1 LRSPSLR
8 NRRAQAFTD
17 DESFLFLKAETVQ
30 PSNEAAVILG
40 KKRRVVNSKEQRLL
54 KFNATPV
61 SIGMLLLCAL
71 SLSKRQNIFQNFG

>member
-40 KKRRVVNSKEQRLL
+40 KSGASVNPKEQKLV
-54 KFNATPV
+54 KFNANPV
-61 SIGMLLLCAL
+61 FYQHAASVL
-71 SLSKRQNIFQNFG
+71 SG